1 MSGGR
6 FLVWL
11 LTLLLAVAS
20 GIQVA
25 LSAHDARR
33 LHAALEAAQQSQDEA
48 LAMQSRLLIER
59 AALAAYQNV
68 EQTAQGTLK
77 MRFPQAVTRVTR

>member
-25 LSAHDARR
+25 LSARR

-77 MRFPQAVTRVTR
+77 MQFPQAVTRVTR